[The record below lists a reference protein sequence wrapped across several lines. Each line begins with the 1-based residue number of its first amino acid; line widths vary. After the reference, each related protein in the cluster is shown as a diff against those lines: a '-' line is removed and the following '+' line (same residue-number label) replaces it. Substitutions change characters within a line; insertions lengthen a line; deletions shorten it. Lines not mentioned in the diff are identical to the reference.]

1 MRVRIEGGAIADFD
15 FDEAVKVWRNSAR
28 WVIFRE
34 KRPSSALIM
43 CVCRLDITI

>member
-15 FDEAVKVWRNSAR
+15 FDEAVKVWRNSAG

-34 KRPSSALIM
+34 KK
-43 CVCRLDITI
+43 TK